1 MKVETAKKRTIVFVE
16 DEPTVLMVYRN
27 WLERHG
33 FHIEP
38 AKDGLEAMKI
48 LSQLVP
54 DLVVLDLMLPRFT
67 GADVLKFTQ
76 SNPRLKDVPVIILSA
91 SSISDPTEEYI
102 LERAHKR
109 LLKDSCTPAILLRA
123 VQELLGILPA
133 GSNISSAAPSPGAT
147 PAKARTVVYVEDN
160 PVVLMA
166 YRNRL
171 ERDGFHVEPVP
182 DGLEAIK
189 LLSRQQAPDVVILD
203 LMLPK
208 FSGVEVLKFIRSNS
222 HLDAVSVIILST
234 NSIIDPA
241 DEPVLER
248 ANKRLLKGSCT
259 PAIMAQAIHELLG
272 DPSGSS
278 VNPSNG
284 SQPTE
289 SKNDGVLAGIKVAG

>member
-1 MKVETAKKRTIVFVE
+1 MKVETGKKRTIVFVE

-33 FHIEP
+33 FHVEP
-38 AKDGLEAMKI
+38 AKDGLEAMK
-48 LSQLVP
+48 LFARLVP

-189 LLSRQQAPDVVILD
+189 LLTRQQAPDVVILD

-208 FSGVEVLKFIRSNS
+208 FSGVEVLKFIRSHS

-278 VNPSNG
+278 VNQSNG

>member
-1 MKVETAKKRTIVFVE
+1 
-16 DEPTVLMVYRN
+16 
-27 WLERHG
+27 
-33 FHIEP
+33 
-38 AKDGLEAMKI
+38 
-48 LSQLVP
+48 
-54 DLVVLDLMLPRFT
+54 MLPRFS

-76 SNPRLKDVPVIILSA
+76 SNPRLKNVPIIILST

-109 LLKDSCTPAILLRA
+109 LLKDSCTPAILLQA
-123 VQELLGILPA
+123 VQELLGLPPA
-133 GSNISSAAPSPGAT
+133 GSNVSSAAPSHSAT
-147 PAKARTVVYVEDN
+147 PAKARTIVYVEDN

-171 ERDGFHVEPVP
+171 ERDGFLVEPVP

-189 LLSRQQAPDVVILD
+189 LLSRQAPDVVILD

-208 FSGVEVLKFIRSNS
+208 FSGVEVLKFIRSHS

-259 PAIMAQAIHELLG
+259 PAIMAQAIHELLASPPNRNG
-272 DPSGSS
+272 ASS
-278 VNPSNG
+278 AAQSDD
-284 SQPTE
+284 SQWPNQKPATFA
-289 SKNDGVLAGIKVAG
+289 LTCI

>member
-1 MKVETAKKRTIVFVE
+1 MKVETGKKRTIVFVE

-38 AKDGLEAMKI
+38 AKDGLEAMK
-48 LSQLVP
+48 LFARLVP

-76 SNPRLKDVPVIILSA
+76 SNPRLKDVPVVILSA
-91 SSISDPTEEYI
+91 SSISDPTEESI

-123 VQELLGILPA
+123 VRELLGDPPA
-133 GSNISSAAPSPGAT
+133 ENNLSSAPPSDGAK

-189 LLSRQQAPDVVILD
+189 LLTRQQAPDVVILD

-208 FSGVEVLKFIRSNS
+208 FSGVEVLKFIRSHS
-222 HLDAVSVIILST
+222 HLDSVSVIILST

-248 ANKRLLKGSCT
+248 ANKRLLKGSCS

-278 VNPSNG
+278 VNQPDG

-289 SKNDGVLAGIKVAG
+289 SKSDGVLADTKVAG